1 MLLLVCLPLSS
12 PFSRNFPEMIN
23 CCFCCCFFF
32 VVVFL
37 NFIEMEKL
45 LGSPP
50 SVVVAFPSP
59 KSNVFF
65 IKLN

>member
-1 MLLLVCLPLSS
+1 MFLLVCLPFSS
-12 PFSRNFPEMIN
+12 PFSRDFPEMIN
-23 CCFCCCFFF
+23 CWFCCCFFF
-32 VVVFL
+32 VAFFL
-37 NFIEMEKL
+37 NFIEVEKL

-50 SVVVAFPSP
+50 NAVVALPSL